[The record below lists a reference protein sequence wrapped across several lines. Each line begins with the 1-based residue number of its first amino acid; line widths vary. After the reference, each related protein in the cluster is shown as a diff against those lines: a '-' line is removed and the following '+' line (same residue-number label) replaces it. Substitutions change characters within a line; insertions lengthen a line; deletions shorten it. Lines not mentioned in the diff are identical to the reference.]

1 MNSIMITK
9 EISDQFYALET
20 SLFLKEYLNDKEY
33 LEKIFHP
40 DYMEIGKTGNVYN
53 RKETIDA
60 LYGSDDRNIQVRSFN
75 VRMMALD
82 TYVVNYVSIHEDGTR
97 VQRTSIWMET
107 LLGLVLY
114 FHQGTIIQD

>member
-40 DYMEIGKTGNVYN
+40 DYMEIGKNGNVYN

-60 LYGSDDRNIQVRSFN
+60 LYGSDDRNIKITGFEVRVMSLSMY
-75 VRMMALD
+75 R
-82 TYVVNYVSIHEDGTR
+82 VNYVSTHEDGNR
-97 VQRTSIWMET
+97 VYRTSIWMET

-114 FHQGTIIQD
+114 YHQGTIIKD

>member
-1 MNSIMITK
+1 MMEFMVSK
-9 EISDQFYALET
+9 EVSDKFYALET
-20 SLFLKEYLNDKEY
+20 SLFLKEYLNDKDY

-40 DYMEIGKTGNVYN
+40 DFMEIGKTGNIY
-53 RKETIDA
+53 RKKETIEA

-75 VRMMALD
+75 VRMMSLD

-114 FHQGTIIQD
+114 FHQGTIIKD

>member
-1 MNSIMITK
+1 MMEYMVPK
-9 EISDQFYALET
+9 EVIDKFYALET
-20 SLFLKEYLNDKEY
+20 SLFLKEYLNDKDY

-40 DYMEIGKTGNVYN
+40 DFMEIGKTGNIY
-53 RKETIDA
+53 RKKETIEA

-75 VRMMALD
+75 VRMMSLD

-114 FHQGTIIQD
+114 FHQGTIIKD

>member
-60 LYGSDDRNIQVRSFN
+60 LYGSDDRNIKITSFEVRAMSLSMY
-75 VRMMALD
+75 R
-82 TYVVNYVSIHEDGTR
+82 VNYVSTHEDGTR
-97 VQRTSIWMET
+97 VYRTSIWMET

-114 FHQGTIIQD
+114 YHQGTIIKD